1 MKSPPPSTSGS
12 YLVATKPFVAM
23 RKTAL
28 LVLTSMLTVLGCK
41 REELSPDLPPQGP
54 VLQEKATLTPVPQ
67 GEPLDQAALDR
78 AVVGMLEQRN
88 DFRWEW
94 VDLHTLWSALQYND
108 HSLAIGYRPTGF
120 GNVDDDI
127 HRIDLRN
134 GAWKEVHDALISQV
148 LELLNRNGQRV
159 ELRDILVEDD
169 PVLPIITLRVT
180 DKEVLTALYN
190 LENVRYLE
198 PLDYWPAAGA
208 DDDQRSTSGC
218 SPSTTT
224 VNSADISTIT
234 PNARLPWNFNLHNIP
249 TAWNTAQ
256 GAGITVGMIDAG
268 LSSAQ
273 SLLGSDLN
281 NGFSNVGRSLS
292 TGWTWGSSAYTSCTH
307 GNSMA
312 GQAVGPRNDQ
322 GATTGVAYQS
332 SLHFIRGCEDVV
344 LNTSSER
351 TGVKNALVT
360 LGNNTAVRVISMSIG
375 TPFSSS
381 VLSDGV
387 NYAHGRGKMIMAAAG
402 TSFSW
407 TSWWGVVYPAAL
419 SKCVAVT
426 GVKENGSKCSSC
438 HDGSQVDL
446 TIVMERSGS
455 SARNS
460 LTLASSGSAPTYIGG
475 SSSATATAAGI
486 AALVWSANPARTRE
500 QVLQC
505 LTSTAQ
511 FATNPSSSKGF
522 GNINAA
528 AAVNCALAN

>member
-1 MKSPPPSTSGS
+1 
-12 YLVATKPFVAM
+12 M
-23 RKTAL
+23 RRTAFL
-28 LVLTSMLTVLGCK
+28 SLALSILFAGCK
-41 REELSPDLPPQGP
+41 REELSPENAQQGP
-54 VLQEKATLTPVPQ
+54 LLVEKTNPVSVPA
-67 GEPLDQAALDR
+67 GDPLDQATLDR
-78 AVVGMLEQRN
+78 TVIGLLEQRN

-108 HSLAIGYRPTGF
+108 HSLAIGYRPTGAT
-120 GNVDDDI
+120 NVDDAM
-127 HRIDLRN
+127 HRVNVRS
-134 GAWKEVHDALISQV
+134 GAWKDVHDALIQRV
-148 LELLNRNGQRV
+148 LELLNRAGQRV

-169 PVLPIITLRVT
+169 PVLPIITLRIT

-198 PLDYWPAAGA
+198 PLDYWPAAGE
-208 DDDQRSTSGC
+208 DDAQRSTSGC
-218 SPSTTT
+218 SSSTTA

-234 PNARLPWNFNLHNIP
+234 PNARLPWNFSLHNIP
-249 TAWNTAQ
+249 GAWNSAQ
-256 GAGITVGMIDAG
+256 GLGITVGMIDAG
-268 LSSAQ
+268 LSNAQ
-273 SLLGSDLN
+273 PLLGSGLN
-281 NGFSNVGRSLS
+281 NGFSNVGRGLT
-292 TGWTWGSSAYTSCTH
+292 TGYTFGSSAYTGCTH

-332 SLHFIRGCEDVV
+332 SLHFVRGCEDVV
-344 LNTSSER
+344 LDGSSER
-351 TGVKNALVT
+351 TGVKNALVA

-387 NYAHGRGKMIMAAAG
+387 NYAHGKGKMIMAAAG

-407 TSWWGVVYPAAL
+407 TSWYGVIYPAAL

-426 GVKENGSKCSSC
+426 GVKENGSKCASC

-446 TIVMERSGS
+446 TIIMERSS
-455 SARNS
+455 NSDRNS

-511 FATNPSSSKGF
+511 FANNPSSSKGY

-528 AAVNCALAN
+528 AAVNCAIAN